1 MRTVTNKD
9 IISMLLVEK
18 GTKSKRGLNY
28 VRTVTKDY
36 PISDEIREGNHRVR
50 ARTV

>member
-9 IISMLLVEK
+9 IISMLLLRKVL
-18 GTKSKRGLNY
+18 SQKRFELCENSDQ
-28 VRTVTKDY
+28 DY
-36 PISDEIREGNHRVR
+36 PISDEIREGNYRLR

>member
-9 IISMLLVEK
+9 IISMLLLRKVPSQE
-18 GTKSKRGLNY
+18 RGLNY

-36 PISDEIREGNHRVR
+36 PISDEIREGNYRVR